1 MDRDE
6 YNRLLRE
13 ASVDNTSKFVRINEE
28 RPKTRGRPPTHYHP
42 LLQKEKEL
50 TKILNDTLPDSV
62 ATSLRPRG
70 TRLAHL
76 YGLPKTHK
84 STLCMRPILSA
95 TNTYNYQLA
104 KWLEDKLKPLSTN
117 EYTVSDAFRCAEEIR
132 SLSVKEEDL
141 LVSYDVS
148 ALFTNVPLKETIN
161 IIVDKAFTDDWF
173 NRTYNLNLQ
182 RQDLMKLLEVSTSN
196 QLFQFN
202 GQLYE
207 QTDGVAMGSPLGPLT
222 ANVFMCH
229 LEEQLTTNLADNFPT
244 LYMRY
249 VDDTLVSMPDVPSA
263 QHFLETL
270 NNLHANLNF
279 TMELPCDNKISF
291 IGFEI
296 VKNGTILETRVYR
309 KPTNTG
315 LLLHYQSHADVR
327 YKDSLIKTMLHRAK
341 SLSSTDEYFQ
351 QECSK
356 LRSIFTRLGYP
367 LGLINSII
375 KNFDR
380 VSPTRGQD
388 STTTDK
394 IVRIN
399 IPFKDQKSASA
410 VRKQL
415 KELNHKINNVT
426 IQPIFTSRKLEQD
439 LKPKEKKPD
448 LVNQNCVVYIFK
460 CDLCDAD
467 YVGMT
472 TRHLHQRIVEHKQ
485 SSIGNHFREH
495 HGSLLGLKSSQFHVL
510 KKCNSKFNCLVFEM
524 LFIRKLKPSL
534 NVQSDSINAKL
545 FT

>member
-1 MDRDE
+1 M
-6 YNRLLRE
+6 
-13 ASVDNTSKFVRINEE
+13 
-28 RPKTRGRPPTHYHP
+28 
-42 LLQKEKEL
+42 
-50 TKILNDTLPDSV
+50 
-62 ATSLRPRG
+62 
-70 TRLAHL
+70 
-76 YGLPKTHK
+76 
-84 STLCMRPILSA
+84 
-95 TNTYNYQLA
+95 
-104 KWLEDKLKPLSTN
+104 STN

-207 QTDGVAMGSPLGPLT
+207 QTDGVAMGSPLGPLM

-249 VDDTLVSMPDVPSA
+249 VDDTLISMPDVPSA
-263 QHFLETL
+263 QHFLVTL
-270 NNLHANLNF
+270 NNLHANLTF

-327 YKDSLIKTMLHRAK
+327 YKESLIKTMLHRAK

-367 LGLINSII
+367 LSLINSII

-380 VSPTRGQD
+380 VSPTRDQD

-448 LVNQNCVVYIFK
+448 W
-460 CDLCDAD
+460 
-467 YVGMT
+467 
-472 TRHLHQRIVEHKQ
+472 
-485 SSIGNHFREH
+485 
-495 HGSLLGLKSSQFHVL
+495 
-510 KKCNSKFNCLVFEM
+510 
-524 LFIRKLKPSL
+524 
-534 NVQSDSINAKL
+534 
-545 FT
+545 

>member
-1 MDRDE
+1 MNGIRCGVDVSSHLPKMMSTHVMPKMQTVRFCVTALVKALNSLKKRDDIVITKPDKGSGVVIMDRDE

-117 EYTVSDAFRCAEEIR
+117 EYTVSDAFCCAEEIR

-207 QTDGVAMGSPLGPLT
+207 QTDGVAM
-222 ANVFMCH
+222 
-229 LEEQLTTNLADNFPT
+229 
-244 LYMRY
+244 R
-249 VDDTLVSMPDVPSA
+249 
-263 QHFLETL
+263 
-270 NNLHANLNF
+270 
-279 TMELPCDNKISF
+279 
-291 IGFEI
+291 
-296 VKNGTILETRVYR
+296 
-309 KPTNTG
+309 
-315 LLLHYQSHADVR
+315 
-327 YKDSLIKTMLHRAK
+327 
-341 SLSSTDEYFQ
+341 
-351 QECSK
+351 
-356 LRSIFTRLGYP
+356 
-367 LGLINSII
+367 
-375 KNFDR
+375 
-380 VSPTRGQD
+380 
-388 STTTDK
+388 
-394 IVRIN
+394 
-399 IPFKDQKSASA
+399 
-410 VRKQL
+410 
-415 KELNHKINNVT
+415 
-426 IQPIFTSRKLEQD
+426 
-439 LKPKEKKPD
+439 
-448 LVNQNCVVYIFK
+448 
-460 CDLCDAD
+460 
-467 YVGMT
+467 
-472 TRHLHQRIVEHKQ
+472 
-485 SSIGNHFREH
+485 
-495 HGSLLGLKSSQFHVL
+495 
-510 KKCNSKFNCLVFEM
+510 
-524 LFIRKLKPSL
+524 
-534 NVQSDSINAKL
+534 
-545 FT
+545 